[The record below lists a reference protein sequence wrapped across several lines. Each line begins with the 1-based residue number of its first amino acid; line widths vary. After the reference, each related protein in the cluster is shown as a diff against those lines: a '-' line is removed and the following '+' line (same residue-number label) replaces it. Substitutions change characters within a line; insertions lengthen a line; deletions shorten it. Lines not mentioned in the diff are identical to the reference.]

1 MVTLMW
7 LCSLPNDRGLIFSLL
22 LCWSFPILFRN
33 RVSLICH
40 CKEVLLL
47 GQILEK
53 LLRRL
58 GWTDSCF
65 LQIGR
70 ISFQQF
76 LKDGCLGCA
85 RIIFQLSLRVAL
97 FREGVCRL
105 DLRICGL
112 RMRVL
117 WIWFDLGGIPIRS
130 MHTKF
135 YYG

>member
-1 MVTLMW
+1 M
-7 LCSLPNDRGLIFSLL
+7 IY
-22 LCWSFPILFRN
+22 
-33 RVSLICH
+33 H
-40 CKEVLLL
+40 CKGVLLL

-58 GWTDSCF
+58 GWIDFCF

-70 ISFQQF
+70 MSFQQF

-85 RIIFQLSLRVAL
+85 RIIFQLSLRVDL
-97 FREGVCRL
+97 SREGVGRL

-117 WIWFDLGGIPIRS
+117 WIGFGLGRNPINFMVHRVL
-130 MHTKF
+130 F
-135 YYG
+135 